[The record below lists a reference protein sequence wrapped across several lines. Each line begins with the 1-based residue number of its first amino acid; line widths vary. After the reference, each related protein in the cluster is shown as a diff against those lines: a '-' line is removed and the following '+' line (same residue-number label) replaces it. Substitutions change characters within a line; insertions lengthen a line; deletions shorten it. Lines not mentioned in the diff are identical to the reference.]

1 MENGKYRE
9 GASTLITRAKNEQDV
24 LKRKGTP
31 KINQKGKSWYD
42 PDKPEGALIF
52 KEVVEEYKDKKGKT
66 KVRTQKSTQMAEV
79 SDARKLSSGTP
90 QEEAYAQ
97 YANKMKA
104 LANQARKE
112 LISTKDRTYSA
123 SAKATYQK
131 EVDSLNA
138 KLNLSL
144 KNAPKERQAQL
155 MANTIVS
162 AKKKANPDMSKKEI
176 KKASQQAL
184 TSSRT
189 KIGAHRTK
197 IDITPK
203 EWDAIQSGAV
213 SPSKLSQIIKYV
225 DSDQLRQLATPRA
238 TSTLSTAKQNKIQA
252 MKNSGYTNAEIAKA
266 LGVSAST
273 VTKYS

>member
-1 MENGKYRE
+1 MILKKLNG
-9 GASTLITRAKNEQDV
+9 EQFKE
-24 LKRKGTP
+24 LLT
-31 KINQKGKSWYD
+31 N
-42 PDKPEGALIF
+42 GALNL
-52 KEVVEEYKDKKGKT
+52 K
-66 KVRTQKSTQMAEV
+66 
-79 SDARKLSSGTP
+79 
-90 QEEAYAQ
+90 
-97 YANKMKA
+97 ANY
-104 LANQARKE
+104 E
-112 LISTKDRTYSA
+112 
-123 SAKATYQK
+123 

-189 KIGAHRTK
+189 KVGAHRTK
-197 IDITPK
+197 IDISPK
-203 EWDAIQSGAV
+203 EWDAIQSGAI
-213 SPSKLSQIIKYV
+213 SASKLSQIIKYV
-225 DSDQLRQLATPRA
+225 DSDQLRQLATPRS